1 MKLST
6 SLSIGLVTYLLL
18 TSATQ
23 AALLNV
29 TLHTSDPQSVVFS
42 DVSGEYFT
50 DWRIWENNG
59 GSPAIADEKNYGASN
74 IGNVTVS
81 QGTRDGGGGHDFSY
95 TDADAA
101 DGSGATNFSSAIKL
115 ASDHTVPVWASFS
128 TSGLGTEGTLYVYSG
143 GWASAQRLDV
153 VLGTDTT
160 SVNRPYSGSSYS
172 DWWEIEYSGV
182 TNPLASL
189 DVTLTTTS
197 DWHDLQ
203 LHAAALAVPEP
214 STCVLA
220 AMGLFAIGLCA
231 WRRRRPVAT

>member
-1 MKLST
+1 MKA
-6 SLSIGLVTYLLL
+6 SLTVVTALATYLLV

-29 TLHTSDPQSVVFS
+29 TLHTSDPQSVTFS

-59 GSPAIADEKNYGASN
+59 GLPAVADEKNYGASN
-74 IGNVTVS
+74 IGDVTVS
-81 QGTRDGGGGHDFSY
+81 QGTRDGGGVHDFSY
-95 TDADAA
+95 TDADTA

-115 ASDHTVPVWASFS
+115 ASDHTVPVWVSFS
-128 TSGLGTEGTLYVYSG
+128 TTGLGSEGTLFVYSG

-153 VLGTDTT
+153 VLGTDTA

-189 DVTLTTTS
+189 DVTLSTTS
-197 DWHDLQ
+197 EWHDLQ
-203 LHAAALAVPEP
+203 LYAAALAIPEP
-214 STCVLA
+214 STYLMA
-220 AMGLFAIGLCA
+220 TMGLVAVGLFG
-231 WRRRRPVAT
+231 WRQRRTR